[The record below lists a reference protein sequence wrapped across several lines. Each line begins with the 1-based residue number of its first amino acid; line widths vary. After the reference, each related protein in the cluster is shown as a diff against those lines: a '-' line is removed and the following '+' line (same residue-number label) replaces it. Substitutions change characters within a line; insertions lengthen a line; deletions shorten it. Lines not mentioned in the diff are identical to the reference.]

1 MRKISLLALLALA
14 IISSCSDETT
24 IYSDPAKEV
33 SVEDSQTVLDNSI
46 SFENAGVLD
55 IIEQDQLTGKFS
67 KSAVDGAAG
76 DYPLT
81 VVAQVAPPSFS
92 GGANLTASHVDVVDN
107 FAYVAYNTVGAEYVG
122 AIDIVNVSDPNNPK
136 VTSRLY
142 FENADV
148 NALKYDNGYVY
159 AVGGVD
165 AEKSITATSNSFVA
179 KIEANSGVFNLG
191 AGVQY
196 GFQQGFNANDIKIVS
211 NKLMVTSGRDGS
223 ITVYDKNSMAILQE
237 APFSDLRALA
247 QLNNIFAVLDAS
259 KGVSI
264 LDQNLQVTKEI
275 SISSDFGAS
284 SKRTL
289 DFYKDNIV
297 VSEGA
302 KGAGVYNYSTGNFVE
317 YIPIM
322 VDPAGVESSDIVT
335 NAVAANDGILLMA
348 NGGAGLCLSEDGG
361 NNTNL
366 VGVLALEGSINYVAS
381 KGDYVFAASGKKGLQ
396 IVKLNKPQASL
407 VARCSASPL
416 YVGSANLKVGSLE
429 NLNFSGSKSFNTL
442 EVNGSLLLCGT
453 WTVKEDVKINTTA
466 LFEMNGTLAVGNNKR
481 RRDIIVGKNATF
493 RVEGNLNIYGDLIL
507 EEGSTLEFLG
517 TSVVNIFGKVDI
529 KDPNV
534 LINGNFVD
542 VRNVFP

>member
-1 MRKISLLALLALA
+1 M
-14 IISSCSDETT
+14 
-24 IYSDPAKEV
+24 V
-33 SVEDSQTVLDNSI
+33 
-46 SFENAGVLD
+46 
-55 IIEQDQLTGKFS
+55 
-67 KSAVDGAAG
+67 G
-76 DYPLT
+76 D
-81 VVAQVAPPSFS
+81 
-92 GGANLTASHVDVVDN
+92 
-107 FAYVAYNTVGAEYVG
+107 FAYVAYNTAGADYVG

-142 FENADV
+142 FVNADV
-148 NALKYDNGYVY
+148 NSVKYDNGYVY
-159 AVGGVD
+159 AVGGLD

-179 KIEANSGVFNLG
+179 KIVAVSGVFNIG
-191 AGVQY
+191 TGVEY
-196 GFQQGFNANDIKIVS
+196 GFQQGFNANDIKIAS

-223 ITVYDKNSMAILQE
+223 ITVYDKNSLAILQE

-259 KGVSI
+259 RGVSI

-275 SISSDFGAS
+275 PINSDFGAS

-302 KGAGVYNYSTGNFVE
+302 KGAGVYNYSTGNLVE

-322 VDPAGVESSDIVT
+322 VNPNGVDSSDIVT
-335 NAVAANDGILLMA
+335 NAVATNDGILLMA

-361 NNTNL
+361 NNTTL
-366 VGVLALEGSINYVAS
+366 VGILALEGSINYVAT

-396 IVKLNKPQASL
+396 IVKLNKPAESL
-407 VARCSASPL
+407 LARCSNSPA
-416 YVGSANLKVGSLE
+416 YEGSANLRVGPTD
-429 NLNFSGSKSFNTL
+429 NLGFSGSKSFNNL

-453 WTVKEDVKINTTA
+453 WTVKEDVKINTNA
-466 LFEMNGTLAVGNNKR
+466 LFEMNGTFAVGNNKR

-507 EEGSTLEFLG
+507 EEGATMHFLEG
-517 TSVVNIFGKVDI
+517 SIVNIFGKVDI
-529 KDPNV
+529 KDPTV
-534 LINGNFVD
+534 LITGNFVD
-542 VRNVFP
+542 VRNAFP

>member
-1 MRKISLLALLALA
+1 MKKVSLLALLTLA
-14 IISSCSDETT
+14 FIASCSDETT
-24 IYSDPAKEV
+24 VFRDPANEV
-33 SVEDSQTVLDNSI
+33 SIENSQAVLDNSI
-46 SFENAGVLD
+46 SYENAGVLD
-55 IIEQDQLTGKFS
+55 ILEQDQITGKFS
-67 KSAVDGAAG
+67 KNALDGEAG

-92 GGANLTASHVDVVDN
+92 GGTNLTAAHVDVVGD
-107 FAYVAYNTVGAEYVG
+107 FAYVAYNTAGADYVG
-122 AIDIVNVSDPNNPK
+122 AIDIVNVTDPNNPR

-142 FENADV
+142 FVNADV
-148 NALKYDNGYVY
+148 NSIKYDNGYVY

-165 AEKSITATSNSFVA
+165 AEKSITATSNSFIA
-179 KIEANSGVFNLG
+179 KIVAVSGVFNLG
-191 AGVQY
+191 AGVEY
-196 GFQQGFNANDIKIVS
+196 AFQQGFNANDVKIAS

-223 ITVYDKNSMAILQE
+223 ITVYDKNSLAILQE
-237 APFSDLRALA
+237 APFTDLRALA
-247 QLNNIFAVLDAS
+247 QLGTIFAVLDAS

-264 LDQNLQVTKEI
+264 LDQNLQVIKEI
-275 SISSDFGAS
+275 SINSDFGVS

-297 VSEGA
+297 VSEGS
-302 KGAGVYNYSTGNFVE
+302 KGAGVYNYSTGNLVE

-322 VDPAGVESSDIVT
+322 VNPEGVDSSNIVT
-335 NAVAANDGILLMA
+335 NAVATNEGILLMA

-366 VGVLALEGSINYVAS
+366 VGIMALEGSINYVAT

-407 VARCSASPL
+407 VTRCSASPL

-429 NLNFSGSKSFNTL
+429 NLNFSGSKSFNSL

-466 LFEMNGTLAVGNNKR
+466 LFEMNGTFAVGNNKK

-507 EEGSTLEFLG
+507 QEGSTLEFLG

-529 KDPNV
+529 KDPSV
-534 LINGNFVD
+534 LIKGNFVD
-542 VRNVFP
+542 VRSVFP

>member
-1 MRKISLLALLALA
+1 MKHFPQIGFALA
-14 IISSCSDETT
+14 VLIASCSDETT
-24 IYSDPAKEV
+24 IYSDPASEV
-33 SVEDSQTVLDNSI
+33 SVEDSQIVLDNSI
-46 SFENAGVLD
+46 SYENAGVLD
-55 IIEQDQLTGKFS
+55 IFEQDQITGKFS
-67 KSAVDGAAG
+67 KNAVDGDAG

-92 GGANLTASHVDVVDN
+92 GGTNLTASHVDVVGD
-107 FAYVAYNTVGAEYVG
+107 FAYVAYNTAGADYVG

-142 FENADV
+142 FVNADV
-148 NALKYDNGYVY
+148 NSVKYDNGYVY
-159 AVGGVD
+159 AVGGLD

-179 KIEANSGVFNLG
+179 KIVAVSGVFNIG
-191 AGVQY
+191 TGVEY
-196 GFQQGFNANDIKIVS
+196 GFQQGFNANDIKIAS

-223 ITVYDKNSMAILQE
+223 ITVYDKNSLAILQE

-259 KGVSI
+259 RGVSI

-275 SISSDFGAS
+275 PINSDFGAS

-302 KGAGVYNYSTGNFVE
+302 KGAGVYNYSTGNLVE

-322 VDPAGVESSDIVT
+322 VNPNGVDSSDIVT
-335 NAVAANDGILLMA
+335 NAVATNDGILLMA

-361 NNTNL
+361 NNTTL
-366 VGVLALEGSINYVAS
+366 VGILALEGSINYVAT

-396 IVKLNKPQASL
+396 IVKLNKPAESL
-407 VARCSASPL
+407 LARCSNSPA
-416 YVGSANLKVGSLE
+416 YEGSANLRVGPTD
-429 NLNFSGSKSFNTL
+429 NLGFSGSKSFNNL

-453 WTVKEDVKINTTA
+453 WTVKEDVKINTNA
-466 LFEMNGTLAVGNNKR
+466 LFEMNGTFAVGNNKR

-507 EEGSTLEFLG
+507 EEGATMHFLEG
-517 TSVVNIFGKVDI
+517 SIVNIFGKVDI
-529 KDPNV
+529 KDPTV
-534 LINGNFVD
+534 LITGNFVD
-542 VRNVFP
+542 VRNAFP